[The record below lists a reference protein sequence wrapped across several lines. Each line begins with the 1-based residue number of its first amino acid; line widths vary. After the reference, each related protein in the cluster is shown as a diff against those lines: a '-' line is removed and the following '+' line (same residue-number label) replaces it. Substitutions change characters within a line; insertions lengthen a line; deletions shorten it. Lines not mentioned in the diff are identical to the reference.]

1 MLFPWLADRVDVT
14 DRITRYGALGYGW
27 GNSVLALVA
36 AIAGFGGPLTLWK
49 YGAWLRSKSP
59 FAAEGL

>member
-1 MLFPWLADRVDVT
+1 MVDRLNISDG
-14 DRITRYGALGYGW
+14 IPRYGALGYGW

-36 AIAGFGGPLTLWK
+36 IIAGFGGPLALGR